1 MAFVAVQT
9 VFEGFETNTAK
20 AAKETGDEFGL
31 TIPVGHDDGPD
42 SKRSYLM
49 KRYRSGGTPW
59 VVIIDREGVVRFNN
73 FHNSPK
79 KSIALIDSL
88 LGS

>member
-1 MAFVAVQT
+1 
-9 VFEGFETNTAK
+9 
-20 AAKETGDEFGL
+20 
-31 TIPVGHDDGPD
+31 
-42 SKRSYLM
+42 M

-59 VVIIDREGVVRFNN
+59 VVIIDRKGVVRFNN